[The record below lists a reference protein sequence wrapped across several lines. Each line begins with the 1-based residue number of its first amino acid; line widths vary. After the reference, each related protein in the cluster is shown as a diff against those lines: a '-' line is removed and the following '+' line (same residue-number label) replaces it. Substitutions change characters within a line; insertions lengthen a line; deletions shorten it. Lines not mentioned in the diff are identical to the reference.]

1 LGKPWVVMLVSALL
15 AGGCGTAPD
24 RVPVSAAVT
33 GQPAE
38 QKDVTA
44 VLYDQYREWRG
55 TPYRYGGT
63 RRDGIDCSAFVA
75 RTLRERFDTSVPR
88 TTVEQSRS
96 GRPVPRGAWQPG
108 DLVFLARLI
117 PQREARQQSTD
128 EDRRQKDQ
136 NHVNA
141 SQPGGDH
148 GRPRTISAQTPAD
161 TKTARTDNQP
171 EINRPAWRT
180 GKAVPKERFRSPAK
194 QGIPG
199 QADEQRAGHDIHKG
213 RIPVAMQVQKS
224 QDPLRIGHLRQGQAE
239 AEYHAAGQGGEQA
252 THG

>member
-1 LGKPWVVMLVSALL
+1 MMTGRIDLGKPWVVMLVSALL

-108 DLVFLARLI
+108 DLVFFQTGYRKHHVGIYVDNGRFLHASSSEGVTLSNLAEPYWSSRYW
-117 PQREARQQSTD
+117 
-128 EDRRQKDQ
+128 
-136 NHVNA
+136 
-141 SQPGGDH
+141 
-148 GRPRTISAQTPAD
+148 
-161 TKTARTDNQP
+161 TAR
-171 EINRPAWRT
+171 RWR
-180 GKAVPKERFRSPAK
+180 
-194 QGIPG
+194 
-199 QADEQRAGHDIHKG
+199 D
-213 RIPVAMQVQKS
+213 
-224 QDPLRIGHLRQGQAE
+224 
-239 AEYHAAGQGGEQA
+239 
-252 THG
+252 